1 MKLSVVMLIALGL
14 ATTVAASDD
23 IDELADADPRGRVEV
38 SNTSGNVNVRGWSRD
53 EIRIKGTL
61 AAGAERLD
69 FIRDGKHTLIKVIHP
84 KGAHH
89 IGSSNLDIRIPEGS
103 ELRVMAVSADIT
115 VENVHGIQNL
125 QTVSGE
131 IETTVFEADLEAR
144 TVSGDVEVQGHH
156 NATLVTIMT
165 VSGDADITDI
175 GGEVEA
181 SAVSG
186 DLTIEADMLT
196 RVRLRTTNGDITVQG
211 ALASGGRLDG
221 ETVNGDVEIMLADI
235 SNLSINVETFNG
247 DIDHCFD
254 AEVERKSRYG
264 PGRELRW
271 NRGDSERSVR
281 VKTLNGDVEICHL
294 NR

>member
-1 MKLSVVMLIALGL
+1 MKLSLVMLIALGL
-14 ATTVAASDD
+14 VATVEASDE
-23 IDELADADPRGRVEV
+23 INEQADADPRGRVEV
-38 SNTSGNVNVRGWSRD
+38 SNASGNVNVQGWSRD
-53 EIRIKGTL
+53 EIRITGTL

-89 IGSSNLDIRIPEGS
+89 IRSSDLDIRIPEGS
-103 ELRVMAVSADIT
+103 ELSVMGVSTDIT
-115 VENVHGIQNL
+115 VEGVHGVQNL

-131 IETTVFEADLEAR
+131 IEATVFEADLEAR
-144 TVSGDVEVQGHH
+144 TVSGDVEIRGHH

-186 DLTIEADMLT
+186 DLTIEADVLT
-196 RVRLRTTNGDITVQG
+196 RVRLRTTNGDITIQG
-211 ALASGGRLDG
+211 ALAIGGRLDG

-235 SNLSINVETFNG
+235 SNLSVDVETFNG

-264 PGRELRW
+264 PGRTMRW
-271 NRGDSERSVR
+271 SRGDADRSVR

>member
-1 MKLSVVMLIALGL
+1 M
-14 ATTVAASDD
+14 
-23 IDELADADPRGRVEV
+23 AD
-38 SNTSGNVNVRGWSRD
+38 
-53 EIRIKGTL
+53 
-61 AAGAERLD
+61 
-69 FIRDGKHTLIKVIHP
+69 
-84 KGAHH
+84 
-89 IGSSNLDIRIPEGS
+89 
-103 ELRVMAVSADIT
+103 
-115 VENVHGIQNL
+115 
-125 QTVSGE
+125 
-131 IETTVFEADLEAR
+131 
-144 TVSGDVEVQGHH
+144 SGDVEIRGHH

-165 VSGDADITDI
+165 VSGDADITGI

-186 DLTIEADMLT
+186 DLTIEADVLT

-221 ETVNGDVEIMLADI
+221 ETVNGDVEVMLADI
-235 SNLSINVETFNG
+235 SNLSVNVETFNG

-264 PGRELRW
+264 PGRVLRW